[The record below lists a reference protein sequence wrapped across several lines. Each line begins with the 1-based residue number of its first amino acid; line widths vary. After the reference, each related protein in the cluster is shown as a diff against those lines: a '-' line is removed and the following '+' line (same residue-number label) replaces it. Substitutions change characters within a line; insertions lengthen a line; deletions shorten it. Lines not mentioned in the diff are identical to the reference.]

1 MNIGSAMNLM
11 SQGKQAWATFK
22 QNHPEFPK
30 FLNYV
35 KNKGVPE
42 GTVISI
48 DEVPGAGWAERPLG
62 DQGQALGCGA
72 APHAGRTAEVER
84 ILR

>member
-22 QNHPEFPK
+22 RNHPEFPK
-30 FLNYV
+30 FLEYV

-48 DEVPGAGWAERPLG
+48 DVTYPEP
-62 DQGQALGCGA
+62 DGQNV
-72 APHAGRTAEVER
+72 HADIKVKPSDVEL
-84 ILR
+84 LRMLEGLLK

>member
-48 DEVPGAGWAERPLG
+48 DVKYPEP
-62 DQGQALGCGA
+62 DGQNVHSEIKVKASDVQLLKMLEG
-72 APHAGRTAEVER
+72 
-84 ILR
+84 LMN

>member
-22 QNHPEFPK
+22 RNHPEFPK

-42 GTVISI
+42 GTVIS
-48 DEVPGAGWAERPLG
+48 DRKSV
-62 DQGQALGCGA
+62 
-72 APHAGRTAEVER
+72 V
-84 ILR
+84 

>member
-35 KNKGVPE
+35 KM
-42 GTVISI
+42 
-48 DEVPGAGWAERPLG
+48 
-62 DQGQALGCGA
+62 C
-72 APHAGRTAEVER
+72 
-84 ILR
+84 

>member
-1 MNIGSAMNLM
+1 MNLM

-35 KNKGVPE
+35 KSKGVPE
-42 GTVISI
+42 GTVITI
-48 DEVPGAGWAERPLG
+48 NVKYPEPD
-62 DQGQALGCGA
+62 GQNVHSEIKVKASDVQLLKMLESMMG
-72 APHAGRTAEVER
+72 
-84 ILR
+84 

>member
-22 QNHPEFPK
+22 QNHPEFSK

-48 DEVPGAGWAERPLG
+48 DVKYPEPDGQNVHAEIKVKASDVQL
-62 DQGQALGCGA
+62 
-72 APHAGRTAEVER
+72 
-84 ILR
+84 LRMLEGLMQ

>member
-11 SQGKQAWATFK
+11 SQGKQAWSTFK

-42 GTVISI
+42 GQNVHSEIKVKAS
-48 DEVPGAGWAERPLG
+48 DVQLLKMLEGMLG
-62 DQGQALGCGA
+62 
-72 APHAGRTAEVER
+72 
-84 ILR
+84 

>member
-35 KNKGVPE
+35 KSKGVPE
-42 GTVISI
+42 GTVITINVKYPEPDGQNVHSEI
-48 DEVPGAGWAERPLG
+48 KVKASDVQLLKMLERMMG
-62 DQGQALGCGA
+62 
-72 APHAGRTAEVER
+72 
-84 ILR
+84 

>member
-42 GTVISI
+42 GTVK
-48 DEVPGAGWAERPLG
+48 WRLH
-62 DQGQALGCGA
+62 QGRKLLKRALGEE
-72 APHAGRTAEVER
+72 AP
-84 ILR
+84 I